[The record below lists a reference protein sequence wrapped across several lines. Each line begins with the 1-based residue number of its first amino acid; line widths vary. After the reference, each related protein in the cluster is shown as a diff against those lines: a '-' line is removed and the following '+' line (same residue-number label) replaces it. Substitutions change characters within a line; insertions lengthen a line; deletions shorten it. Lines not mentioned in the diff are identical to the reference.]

1 MQVMAKAKHGGVGR
15 DVGWGE
21 GRGVEYS
28 QGSVRHGS
36 YRGGRGERIQFERH
50 AEGGRVAEAYQKGD
64 AKGL

>member
-21 GRGVEYS
+21 GRRVEHS
-28 QGSVRHGS
+28 QGSVCHGS
-36 YRGGRGERIQFERH
+36 YRGGRGKVFSLKGMLR
-50 AEGGRVAEAYQKGD
+50 GRVAEAYQKGD